1 MIRLL
6 LGLLL
11 ATGTLRAADESVPTQ
26 RVGQP
31 LRITDVYI
39 PGAEVKAKPRRDRK
53 PPLVVR
59 ILEVR
64 PAKDG
69 GRYHFEVQG
78 LEPGRHNLADF
89 LEAPE
94 GMAIP
99 EIPLEITGELPA
111 GLVRPHAAEKGE
123 LPKLG
128 GYRTTMIVLGSIWAA
143 GLVGILLWQKKKPP
157 IAEGNPGSGPTLAER
172 LRPLVGAASK
182 GELSTEERAKLERL
196 VIGHWREKRRDIAA
210 LPPAEAMVKLRHDP
224 EAAPLV
230 LALERWLHAPSSN
243 STASEIETLL
253 SPYGGTG
260 SKGSGLAS

>member
-11 ATGTLRAADESVPTQ
+11 ALAPLHAAEESVPTQ

-31 LRITDVYI
+31 LRIDDIYI
-39 PGAEVKAKPRRDRK
+39 PGGEVKAKPRRDRK

-59 ILEVR
+59 VMEVR

-69 GRYHFEVQG
+69 GRYFFEVQG
-78 LEPGRHNLADF
+78 LEAGRHNLADY

-94 GMAIP
+94 GTVIP
-99 EIPLEITGELPA
+99 EIPLEITGELAA
-111 GLVRPHAAEKGE
+111 GLVRPHATEKGE
-123 LPKLG
+123 LPVLG
-128 GYRTTMIVLGSIWAA
+128 GYRTKMITIASLWGA
-143 GLVGILLWQKKKPP
+143 GLIGILLWRKKKSTETGEDF
-157 IAEGNPGSGPTLAER
+157 ASRPTLAER

-196 VIGHWREKRRDIAA
+196 VIGHWREKRSDIAV
-210 LPPAEAMVKLRHDP
+210 LPPAEAMVKLRTDP

-230 LALERWLHAPSSN
+230 LALERWLHAP
-243 STASEIETLL
+243 
-253 SPYGGTG
+253 TG
-260 SKGSGLAS
+260 STPPNDIEQLLAPYA

>member
-39 PGAEVKAKPRRDRK
+39 PGGEVKAKPRRDRK

-69 GRYHFEVQG
+69 GRYNFEVQG

-94 GMAIP
+94 GTAIP
-99 EIPLEITGELPA
+99 AIPLEITGELPP
-111 GLVRPHAAEKGE
+111 GLVRPHATEKGE
-123 LPKLG
+123 LPELG
-128 GYRTTMIVLGSIWAA
+128 GYRTRMIVLASIWGA
-143 GLVGILLWQKKKPP
+143 GLVGILLWRKKKAGP
-157 IAEGNPGSGPTLAER
+157 AGGTLDSGPTLAER
-172 LRPLVGAASK
+172 LRPLVGAAAK
-182 GELSTEERAKLERL
+182 GDLSTDERAKLERL

-210 LPPAEAMVKLRHDP
+210 LPPAEAMVKLRNDP

-230 LALERWLHAPSSN
+230 LALEKWLHAPSS
-243 STASEIETLL
+243 STSLAEIDQLL
-253 SPYGGTG
+253 SPYKTP
-260 SKGSGLAS
+260 A